1 MADGDVTEAGPYS
14 LPLSSGAKTAIKAL
28 RNSANDKWL
37 ITQDKGTVFIVNI
50 EES

>member
-1 MADGDVTEAGPYS
+1 MGDGDVTQVGPYT
-14 LPLSSGAKTAIKAL
+14 LPLGGVATAAIKAL

-37 ITQDKGTVFIVNI
+37 ITQDAGTVFVINI